1 MGGISAD
8 DPQAVPKLESKLAGL
23 EKLQEKMKAINAYF
37 RKHKTLDGCPGLSP
51 EQGQKL
57 VAGMAS
63 YDRVPYPSWA
73 LSNNSAEIRRLKT
86 RIASLTQQKA
96 RWKQI
101 LTLTGCKSSLTANPT
116 KQQGK
121 S

>member
-63 YDRVPYPSWA
+63 YDRVPYPRGFIQQQRGNTPFENPHCFPHTAKGS
-73 LSNNSAEIRRLKT
+73 RLC
-86 RIASLTQQKA
+86 RL
-96 RWKQI
+96 
-101 LTLTGCKSSLTANPT
+101 GV
-116 KQQGK
+116 
-121 S
+121 